1 MIINDMKRGQAE
13 VLTSR
18 RWARFAL
25 AFGAAASVTGN
36 VAHTV
41 LTPSVVGLVL
51 RVVLA
56 VFWPLALFVGIEV
69 LVRVAWRDKFIDLA
83 GRAVMMVPVSV
94 VAAVVSYQH
103 LHGLM
108 RLGGEDAFSAMIGP
122 LAIDGLMMGGTVAL
136 LAIRARALAHS
147 IELAETAL
155 TPAPSSSTTVEDV
168 VDTPEEAL
176 REWSASVPVSP
187 APPSVALLLPSNA
200 PRRVRGQV
208 DPRQSEAVRLILDG
222 VERAEVIARTEVSP
236 ATEGRLRKVYRTLR
250 DNPNADLDARAEK
263 VRPELI
269 DIIRATTRQEAT
281 R

>member
-1 MIINDMKRGQAE
+1 MIINDMERGQAE

-69 LVRVAWRDKFIDLA
+69 LVRVAWRRTITDLA

-136 LAIRARALAHS
+136 LAIRARTLAPI
-147 IELAETAL
+147 IERENTHTIEHEDA
-155 TPAPSSSTTVEDV
+155 PAPSSTTVENV

-176 REWSASVPVSP
+176 REWSAVAPVSP
-187 APPSVALLLPSNA
+187 APVSLPMV
-200 PRRVRGQV
+200 RRVRGQV